1 MATVG
6 SKRNRG
12 VASTTAA
19 AAPGMTTR
27 SRGRVQQGSAK
38 TGEEGTKMAKL
49 DGNGVGQ
56 PNGSK
61 IKESQPEWSLEKPYE
76 DYMED
81 NGDDSYSSSG
91 SSAVSSPIRV
101 PYMARGTDGDS
112 EVTRKYTDMWQAFKQ
127 KIGLCPLHLSV
138 IF

>member
-1 MATVG
+1 
-6 SKRNRG
+6 
-12 VASTTAA
+12 
-19 AAPGMTTR
+19 
-27 SRGRVQQGSAK
+27 
-38 TGEEGTKMAKL
+38 MAKL

-61 IKESQPEWSLEKPYE
+61 IKESQPEWSLEKAYE

-127 KIGLCPLHLSV
+127 KIGLCCAPSISRSYFEALFYSPSSNQQKR
-138 IF
+138 ISASPKNYICTSKT